1 MDMDSKF
8 GLTAQNMKVN
18 GQTIRQMVKE
28 NLFMQMVTSMKASGR
43 MTKPMVMVLTNTL
56 MGPLILVNGKTISST
71 ATVLKHG
78 LTVLST
84 KASMLRVRNM
94 VKALSLLLIAA
105 CILETSSTMKFQE
118 REDITG
124 LMAKLMKD
132 NGIKIR
138 CMDMVS

>member
-1 MDMDSKF
+1 MDMASKF
-8 GLTAQNMKVN
+8 GQTVQNMKVI
-18 GQTIRQMVKE
+18 GQMIRLMVKE
-28 NLFMQMVTSMKASGR
+28 NLFTQMVTSMKASGR
-43 MTKPMVMVLTNTL
+43 MTKPMVMVLISTL
-56 MGPLILVNGKTISST
+56 MGPLILANGKMTSST

-78 LTVLST
+78 PTVLST

-94 VKALSLLLIAA
+94 AKVLSPLLIAA

-124 LMAKLMKD
+124 LMEKHMRD